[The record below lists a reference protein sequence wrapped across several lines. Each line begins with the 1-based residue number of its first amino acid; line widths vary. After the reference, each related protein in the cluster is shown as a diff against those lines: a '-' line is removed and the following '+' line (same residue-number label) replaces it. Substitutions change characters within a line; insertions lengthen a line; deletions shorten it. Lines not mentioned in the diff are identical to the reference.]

1 MLMHLPLSFPLRFS
15 TFLAQVE
22 GGLGIIQDSIEQLDA
37 VQQAWEQ
44 RWTDIFGSANGLYLG
59 INQFAATIVVGA
71 FLFFAVGWVKSAI
84 ERGIFPALPD
94 VIWVL
99 AIAALLYN
107 NGAMLGAIT
116 LGTRNLINAQ
126 TRTVLNVQVGE
137 VSMMEA
143 LNDVI
148 VSQQAKAL
156 IHQQY
161 AACESK
167 TGQAQID
174 CFVQAGAEAKRKLEE
189 EYRAKGFWTAG
200 VQRLWAR
207 VEQISRRMEQEYNAG
222 NYSNKPGTN
231 PLSDVLV
238 ETVMQT
244 GSQAM
249 ATQFLKGWQWAF
261 ANLLELSMLLTGL
274 MGPIAAAGSIMPL
287 QGRPLWAWL
296 VGFFSLGMAK
306 FSYNVIV
313 GLSATVV
320 VAANAQESGDFG
332 FLLLISV
339 LAPMLAL
346 ALAGGAGMAVF
357 RGASGGITRIIS
369 LSTSVM
375 PIR

>member
-1 MLMHLPLSFPLRFS
+1 MLMFLPISLIHSPL
-15 TFLAQVE
+15 LAQVD
-22 GGLGIIQDSIEQLDA
+22 GGLGIIQDSIQQLNA
-37 VQQAWEQ
+37 VQKAWEQ
-44 RWTDIFGSANGLYLG
+44 RWTDIFGGTNGLYLG
-59 INQFAATIVVGA
+59 INQFAAVIVVGA
-71 FLFFAVGWVKSAI
+71 FLFFAVGWVKQAI
-84 ERGIFPALPD
+84 ERGLFPAMPD

-107 NGAMLGAIT
+107 NGAMLGSAT
-116 LGTRNLINAQ
+116 LGMRNLINAQ
-126 TRTVLNVQVGE
+126 TRTVLTVQVGE
-137 VSMMEA
+137 VTMLEA

-148 VSQQAKAL
+148 VSQQAKAT

-161 AACESK
+161 AACAAK
-167 TGQAQID
+167 TGQAQVN
-174 CFVQAGAEAKRKLEE
+174 CFLQAGEAAQQKLET
-189 EYRAKGFWTAG
+189 EYRTKGFWTAG

-207 VEQISRRMEQEYNAG
+207 VEQINRRIEQDYNTGKRSIAQ
-222 NYSNKPGTN
+222 GTN

-238 ETVMQT
+238 DTLMQT
-244 GSQAM
+244 GSQAL

-274 MGPIAAAGSIMPL
+274 MGPIATAGSIIPL

-313 GLSATVV
+313 GLAATVV
-320 VAANAQESGDFG
+320 VGANAQEQGDFG

-339 LAPMLAL
+339 LAPVLAL

-357 RGASGGITRIIS
+357 RGVSGGVTRMIAIT
-369 LSTSVM
+369 TSVL